1 MSARTA
7 TLSAIHTLPLPGL
20 PGIPLPSVPFG
31 FGKKAE
37 EDRLPVADPV
47 IREMLGGG
55 FPKGEL
61 VELLTMTEASGELSL
76 ILPAVAS
83 LGRAFWVLPGVEFFT
98 PCAPAMEACG
108 LVLTE
113 QLFVTPAA
121 TEEAYWAAERAVAE
135 GTFGAVV
142 AWLKP
147 LSPEE
152 DRRAMRRLALAA
164 RTSGTTVF
172 VVRPLN
178 LSGTATNADLRVA
191 LSPAADGETRVRVT
205 RAGFLARTETA
216 VVRLSPLSSLSPIT
230 EPSAPVGKVRPFRP
244 THSTHPTDPSTPD
257 NAA

>member
-61 VELLTMTEASGELSL
+61 VELLTMTEASGEISL

-152 DRRAMRRLALAA
+152 FC
-164 RTSGTTVF
+164 RT
-172 VVRPLN
+172 
-178 LSGTATNADLRVA
+178 
-191 LSPAADGETRVRVT
+191 
-205 RAGFLARTETA
+205 
-216 VVRLSPLSSLSPIT
+216 I
-230 EPSAPVGKVRPFRP
+230 
-244 THSTHPTDPSTPD
+244 
-257 NAA
+257 